1 MFIIV
6 AAMLVLFGGQA
17 NAQRCLPGM
26 RGIEL
31 RGGFTDGF
39 GKPVD
44 FYTGIA
50 MSTYTK
56 HANRWVVGAEYL
68 QKSYGYRDMQIPRAQ
83 FTLEGGY
90 FLKFLSDP
98 SKTFFLSIGGSA
110 LAGYETAT
118 SSCPTAHCSRQRT
131 PSSMEGRSRW
141 NWRVTLPTV
150 SCYSPPLESA
160 VSGAARWDCSVRSS
174 AWASNLSSIKNKNEY
189 GYIESKK
196 SMERTGVRPVRKP
209 AGLSVHC
216 LQR

>member
-1 MFIIV
+1 MTMKKYMFIVV

-68 QKSYGYRDMQIPRAQ
+68 QKSYGYRNMQIPRAQ

-110 LAGYETAT
+110 LARRLAAHDKGRLHLWRGGHAGIGELHYRPYRAT
-118 SSCPTAHCSRQRT
+118 RLH
-131 PSSMEGRSRW
+131 
-141 NWRVTLPTV
+141 
-150 SCYSPPLESA
+150 
-160 VSGAARWDCSVRSS
+160 
-174 AWASNLSSIKNKNEY
+174 
-189 GYIESKK
+189 
-196 SMERTGVRPVRKP
+196 
-209 AGLSVHC
+209 
-216 LQR
+216 